1 MWLQTPDVKLD
12 SNIKSVNTRGRL
24 LRGRIFTEWRTRRR
38 TRVVC
43 LEPGGAV
50 ERCRGREGSWVRKM
64 RKKTKKGESAKG
76 DTEECL
82 EKQEKKIKP
91 GRNTI
96 LESAGES
103 WRVLETPDTERAQ
116 RAALI
121 QVISKRCIQRPE
133 SVGMSYIL
141 WPNSRKRTLPSPNT
155 SRGDHGDSPSPKCI
169 VFLFFYGR
177 QEVPA
182 AKNKRR
188 GNPSAAEFS
197 PTSRASQSVT
207 AVQYKTTHREK
218 DVSVWYKYCVGLQSE
233 RESQSKMREKKMDWK
248 YTTWRTEFH
257 YFLTSSQGLKEG
269 SSWAASGPRPGSLGP
284 LR

>member
-1 MWLQTPDVKLD
+1 MSGK
-12 SNIKSVNTRGRL
+12 
-24 LRGRIFTEWRTRRR
+24 
-38 TRVVC
+38 
-43 LEPGGAV
+43 
-50 ERCRGREGSWVRKM
+50 
-64 RKKTKKGESAKG
+64 
-76 DTEECL
+76 
-82 EKQEKKIKP
+82 
-91 GRNTI
+91 
-96 LESAGES
+96 AGEENQTWKKHNPGEC
-103 WRVLETPDTERAQ
+103 WRVLENPGNSFFDAWSCRNKRVVGARREVKMDEPPFGLTPVESAPDTERAQ

-155 SRGDHGDSPSPKCI
+155 SGGDHGDSPSPKCI

-218 DVSVWYKYCVGLQSE
+218 DVSV
-233 RESQSKMREKKMDWK
+233 
-248 YTTWRTEFH
+248 
-257 YFLTSSQGLKEG
+257 
-269 SSWAASGPRPGSLGP
+269 
-284 LR
+284 